1 MINLKNI
8 IESKIFRYTLVILGV
23 IVIALL
29 IFQLGM
35 RVGFTKA
42 DFSYKWGENYHKN
55 FAGPREG
62 FFGDWRK
69 MPLPP
74 GDFLEAHGV
83 FGSIIR
89 IDGST
94 LVIKGSDNIEK
105 TVLISDKTQI
115 QDRRETLK
123 VGDLKVDDQVV
134 IIGSPTKDGQIE
146 AKFIRIMP
154 K

>member
-105 TVLISDKTQI
+105 TVLI
-115 QDRRETLK
+115 DRK
-123 VGDLKVDDQVV
+123 SVV
-134 IIGSPTKDGQIE
+134 
-146 AKFIRIMP
+146 
-154 K
+154 